1 MTDSISAAVLADLA
15 PTGKLRVGINYGNL
29 VLATRDPNSGD
40 LRGVAVDL
48 ARELGKRV
56 NVPVELVAFDSAGKM
71 FDAVKAGAWDAAFF
85 DECRLRYLASYFATR
100 WREQARRRANRLVPN
115 VG

>member
-1 MTDSISAAVLADLA
+1 MTDIISAAVLADLA

-56 NVPVELVAFDSAGKM
+56 NVPVELVAS
-71 FDAVKAGAWDAAFF
+71 
-85 DECRLRYLASYFATR
+85 TR
-100 WREQARRRANRLVPN
+100 RERCSTPLKPALGTPRS
-115 VG
+115 